1 MNTQESPLVS
11 VIIPVYN
18 TASYLRES
26 ILSARNQTHTAIE
39 IVVIDDGSNQETKEE
54 IARLQGQ
61 IDIVLSQE
69 NAGQSTA
76 RNKGIKAATGDYI
89 LILDSDD
96 YFKPDFVSKALV
108 VLQEK
113 PTVKFVSC
121 YLNRFH
127 ENTIGPLVQME
138 GGTIEEYLFRNA
150 SIGNGL
156 FRKKDILAIGGY
168 DQEMRDGYEDWELMI
183 RLLKNGGKAFVIP
196 EALFMYRSSLKLT
209 THRANTK
216 RPQLLHY
223 IFSKHQELYKDRFG
237 TTLDFFRKEQE
248 RLSREVVKTKEY
260 KEFKI
265 GAAIVKPLRYLKN
278 RLGL

>member
-1 MNTQESPLVS
+1 MNSKDFSLVS
-11 VIIPVYN
+11 VVIPVYN
-18 TASYLRES
+18 TGRYLEQC
-26 ILSARNQTHTAIE
+26 ILSARNQTYPSIE
-39 IVVIDDGSNQETKEE
+39 IIVVDDGSKKETKEV
-54 IARLQGQ
+54 LFNLKGH
-61 IDIVLSQE
+61 IDVLLTQD
-69 NAGQSTA
+69 NVGQSTA
-76 RNKGIKAATGDYI
+76 RNRGIKAATGDYI

-108 VLQEK
+108 TLQEK

-127 ENTIGPLVQME
+127 ENVIGPLVQME

-156 FRKKDILAIGGY
+156 FRKKDILAIGAY

-196 EALFMYRSSLKLT
+196 EALFRYRSSLKLT
-209 THRANTK
+209 TEKAKTK

-223 IFSKHQELYKDRFG
+223 IFSKHEELYKERFE
-237 TTLDFFRKEQE
+237 TTLDFFTKEQE
-248 RLSREVVKTKEY
+248 RLSREVIRTKGHKEY
-260 KEFKI
+260 KI
-265 GAAIVKPLRYLKN
+265 GAAILKPLRYLKN

>member
-54 IARLQGQ
+54 IARLQDK

-156 FRKKDILAIGGY
+156 FRKKDIVTIRGY

-209 THRANTK
+209 THRAKTK
-216 RPQLLHY
+216 RPQLVHY
-223 IFSKHQELYKDRFG
+223 IFSKHEELYKDRFE